1 MNQNDYENRT
11 ANWWYCDN
19 LIAHHDFVGL
29 LSLNFPRVFILFR
42 NQKDFVLD
50 SFEEWKQGVAEINF
64 LDPSDRKN
72 ADIDS
77 ILTDAWNFMA
87 LQEAK
92 DEELYNDY
100 KDDENE

>member
-1 MNQNDYENRT
+1 MDNFKEKT
-11 ANWWYCDN
+11 KNWWYCDN
-19 LIAHHDFVGL
+19 LIAHPNFVGL

-50 SFEEWKQGVAEINF
+50 SFEGWKQGVAEINF
-64 LDPSDRKN
+64 LDPSDRGTS
-72 ADIDS
+72 DIDS

-92 DEELYNDY
+92 EEELYNDY
-100 KDDENE
+100 NENE